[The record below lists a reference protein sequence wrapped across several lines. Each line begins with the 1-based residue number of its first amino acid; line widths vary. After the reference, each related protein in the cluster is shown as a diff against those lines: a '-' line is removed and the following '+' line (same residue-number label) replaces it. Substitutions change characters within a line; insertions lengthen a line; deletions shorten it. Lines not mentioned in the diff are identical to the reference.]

1 MQNHPLVSIII
12 PTFNR
17 RHFVG
22 DAIDSCL
29 AQTYP
34 NCEIIVIDDGSADDT
49 ASFLRHR
56 YGDQIHYI
64 YQANQGPGIARN
76 RGIAAARGSFIH
88 FCDADD
94 QLASQKIQLCM
105 DCFQKHPEAAVVHT
119 YYQFVASDGST
130 PLETP
135 PFPRFS
141 EDIFCELLR
150 LTGNHILISSTMVR
164 TAALRAVGG
173 FPDDPEFRSAEDW
186 DLFLRLSAK
195 HQFHGIDKRLVYRR
209 MHGDMLS
216 DDGLHGALGRLKTVQ
231 NARCYGWERCMSAA
245 DFDRKEAARHHMYA
259 LHLWRRGHRAK
270 ASRSFL
276 RAAELY
282 PPQAAPRRLYA
293 MYAGV
298 LPPASIEWT
307 LGMVRRI
314 RKIISTVCR
323 LRPVAAFGF
332 CRSRNQRRR
341 E

>member
-1 MQNHPLVSIII
+1 MSNHPLVSIII

-34 NCEIIVIDDGSADDT
+34 NCEIIVVDDGSSDDT
-49 ASFLRHR
+49 ESFLRRQYGERIR
-56 YGDQIHYI
+56 YIR
-64 YQANQGPGIARN
+64 QANQGPGIARN
-76 RGIAAARGSFIH
+76 RGIAAAKGDFIH

-94 QLASQKIQLCM
+94 RLVSRKVQICM
-105 DCFQKHPEAAVVHT
+105 DYFRGHPEVAVVHT
-119 YYQFVASDGST
+119 YYQFVDSDGRR

-141 EDIFCELLR
+141 EDIFCEMLR
-150 LTGNHILISSTMVR
+150 LTGCHILISSTMVR
-164 TAALRAVGG
+164 ADALRDVGG

-195 HQFHGIDKRLVYRR
+195 YKFHGIDERLVYRR

-216 DDGLHGALGRLKTVQ
+216 DDGLRGAWGRLKAVQ
-231 NARCYGWERCMSAA
+231 NARDYGWERCMSAD

-259 LHLWRRGHRAK
+259 LHLWRRGYRAK
-270 ASRSFL
+270 ARRSFR
-276 RAAELY
+276 RAAEGY
-282 PPQAAPRRLYA
+282 PPEAAARRLYA
-293 MYAGV
+293 VYTYV
-298 LPPASIEWT
+298 LPPAAIEWT
-307 LGMVRRI
+307 LGIAHRTREVV
-314 RKIISTVCR
+314 SA
-323 LRPVAAFGF
+323 LRG
-332 CRSRNQRRR
+332 R

>member
-22 DAIDSCL
+22 DAVDSCL

-34 NCEIIVIDDGSADDT
+34 NCEIIVIDDGSTDDT
-49 ASFLRHR
+49 GGFLRHQYGERIR
-56 YGDQIHYI
+56 YIH
-64 YQANQGPGIARN
+64 QANQGPGIARN
-76 RGIAAARGSFIH
+76 RGIAAAKGSFVH

-94 QLASQKIQLCM
+94 RLASRKIQICM
-105 DCFQKHPEAAVVHT
+105 DYFRAHPEVAVVHT

-130 PLETP
+130 PLETS
-135 PFPRFS
+135 PFPQFS

-150 LTGNHILISSTMVR
+150 LAGNHILISSTMIR
-164 TAALRAVGG
+164 TAALRDAGG
-173 FPDDPEFRSAEDW
+173 FPDDAEFRSAEDW

-195 HQFHGIDKRLVYRR
+195 YKFHGIDERLVYRR

-216 DDGLHGALGRLKTVQ
+216 DDGLYGALGRLKTVQ
-231 NARCYGWERCMSAA
+231 NARHYGWERCMSAG

-259 LHLWRRGHRAK
+259 LHLWRQGHRAK
-270 ASRSFL
+270 ARRSFY

-282 PPQAAPRRLYA
+282 PPEAAPRRLYA
-293 MYAGV
+293 CYTYA
-298 LPPASIEWT
+298 LPPDSIDWT
-307 LGMVRRI
+307 LGMVHRI
-314 RKIISTVCR
+314 RKIVSAVCK
-323 LRPVAAFGF
+323 LRPITAFGF
-332 CRSRNQRRR
+332 CRRRNSQKR